1 MNRSAEKFRVK
12 CPRVNSPS
20 TETQPGRCGHPL
32 PQGRAVRRQR
42 AVSSVCREQLRKRP
56 VRGRQSEPSR
66 TRQGGVDGTVEN
78 VATAKHVKFAAAAN
92 SVAGEHVKKVAELLG
107 LLGCYDIIQ
116 WFIFRLS
123 QYINTVAAAH
133 LIDTTPRR
141 KNKDEVPVK
150 KDDDPPWDELDDK
163 ASSTGANS
171 FTGNAYWLFIDFA
184 AFLMALR
191 TPERFVEA
199 FRLLDKVLV
208 FDGCGTFPLRMV

>member
-1 MNRSAEKFRVK
+1 M
-12 CPRVNSPS
+12 
-20 TETQPGRCGHPL
+20 
-32 PQGRAVRRQR
+32 
-42 AVSSVCREQLRKRP
+42 
-56 VRGRQSEPSR
+56 
-66 TRQGGVDGTVEN
+66 DGTVEN

-123 QYINTVAAAH
+123 KYINTVAAAH

-150 KDDDPPWDELDDK
+150 KDDDPPWDELEDK

-171 FTGNAYWLFIDFA
+171 FTGNAYWPFIDFA

-208 FDGCGTFPLRMV
+208 FDGCGTFPRRNISATYGLNTILVFRSRWFSVFCVVKLFCLRNILLFIHNEASDDFNEITHHRTHPMIDDLLNRFN